1 MKTFPNDFT
10 SWIET
15 FYEVVSKLNKLE
27 QESNN
32 TFNDLI
38 DSKGGIGG
46 MYEFAEDL
54 TDEFENLNENREWD
68 GEFFDEIESFMN
80 NKLN

>member
-1 MKTFPNDFT
+1 MKTFPNGFT

-27 QESNN
+27 QESND

-54 TDEFENLNENREWD
+54 TDEFENLGCTTD
-68 GEFFDEIESFMN
+68 FFDEIESFMN